1 MLTRT
6 ALQLE
11 TDSLKLLGAI
21 AGDEVPTAQEQADGL
36 LRLNELIDSL
46 GTHAQ
51 TLLVARRTVVPLVVG
66 QQTYTIAP
74 TGADVSLPVP
84 LTLDA
89 VSYVLPGSSPATE
102 VFLELGTSQAY
113 VALAQKTLAGSPPQT
128 VNYTRTHSAGEVWV
142 WPVPTVAGSLVLYWQ
157 EALAQ
162 FPDLTTPVSLAAGY
176 AKALRTNLAV
186 ELAPEYGRQVDPLI
200 DRAARESLADVKR
213 ANVALVEVGID
224 PALTGG
230 GGGYNILTD

>member
-6 ALQLE
+6 ALQLL
-11 TDSLKLLGAI
+11 TDTLKLLGAI
-21 AGDEVPTAQEQADGL
+21 AGDEVPTAQEQSDGL
-36 LRLNELIDSL
+36 LRLNELIDSW
-46 GTHAQ
+46 GTAAQ
-51 TLLVARRTVVPLVVG
+51 TLLVAHREVVPLVSG
-66 QQTYTIAP
+66 QQTYTLAP
-74 TGADVSLPVP
+74 GGDVDVP
-84 LTLDA
+84 PPLALDA
-89 VSYVLPGSSPATE
+89 VSFVIAGSSPATE

-128 VNYTRTHSAGEVWV
+128 VNYARTHSAGELWV

-230 GGGYNILTD
+230 GGGYNILTDA